1 MLFVFRIFPFSIL
14 KKILHLRKAK
24 SNKMRY
30 VQLGKIPPKRHTI
43 FKSEDDNFYY
53 EQLFGTE
60 GFHGIASLLYH
71 THRPTQIKFI
81 GEAKDVTPK
90 IAVEKNVTPRMI
102 KGAKVTAEDDF
113 LESRKV
119 LMLNNDLKMGLAKPR
134 KSTDYFYKNAECD
147 ELLFVHAGKGTL
159 KTMLGNIDFSV
170 GDYLIIP
177 RGTIYQL
184 EVETEQNV
192 FLFIEAHSPIYT
204 PKRYRNEFGQL
215 LEHSPFCERDI
226 VPPTFVEPKNEKG
239 DFLIKVKKE
248 NQITDFIY
256 ATHPFD
262 VVGWDGY
269 FYPYK
274 FNIKNFEPITGRIH
288 QPPPVHQNFEAH
300 NFVVCSFVARM
311 YDYHPQAIPAPYN
324 HSNID
329 SDEVLFY
336 TEGDFMSR
344 NHVDLMDFS
353 LHPGG
358 IVHGPHPGA
367 MERSIGKKSTD
378 EYAVMVDPFRP
389 FKLTEEAIKVED
401 PSYKTSWL
409 E

>member
-1 MLFVFRIFPFSIL
+1 
-14 KKILHLRKAK
+14 
-24 SNKMRY
+24 MRY
-30 VQLGKIPPKRHTI
+30 VQEGKIPPKRHTI
-43 FKSEDDNFYY
+43 FKSEEGNFYY

-60 GFHGIASLLYH
+60 GFHGISSLLYH
-71 THRPTQIKFI
+71 LHRPTQIKSI
-81 GEAKDVTPK
+81 GEPKDVSPK
-90 IAVEKNVTPRMI
+90 IAVAKNVTPRLF
-102 KGAKVTAEDDF
+102 KGMNVSPEEDF

-119 LMLNNDLKMGLAKPR
+119 LLVNSDVKMGLAKPQN
-134 KSTDYFYKNAECD
+134 SSDYFYKNAECD
-147 ELLFVHAGKGTL
+147 ELLFVHEGTGIL
-159 KTMLGNIDFSV
+159 KTFVGDLHFSK

-177 RGTIYQL
+177 RGSIYKIDFDTQENVLFFL
-184 EVETEQNV
+184 ES
-192 FLFIEAHSPIYT
+192 HSPIVT
-204 PKRYRNEFGQL
+204 PKRYRNEFGQH
-215 LEHSPFCERDI
+215 LEHSPLCERDI
-226 VPPTFVEPKNEKG
+226 EVPTLQKPNNEKG

-288 QPPPVHQNFEAH
+288 QPPPVHQTFEAH

-311 YDYHPQAIPAPYN
+311 YDYHPQSIPAPYN

-367 MERSIGKKSTD
+367 MERSIGKKFT
-378 EYAVMVDPFRP
+378 EEFAVMVDPFRP
-389 FKLTEEAIKVED
+389 FQITEEAMKIED
-401 PSYKTSWL
+401 PTYKTSWL
-409 E
+409 DEPENDIKDRLME

>member
-1 MLFVFRIFPFSIL
+1 
-14 KKILHLRKAK
+14 
-24 SNKMRY
+24 MRY
-30 VQLGKIPPKRHTI
+30 TERGSIPPKRHTV
-43 FKSEDDNFYY
+43 FKSPEGRFYY

-60 GFHGIASLLYH
+60 GFHGVSSLLYH
-71 THRPTQIKFI
+71 LHRPTQIKEI
-81 GEAKDVTPK
+81 GPSRDVSPRV
-90 IAVEKNVTPRMI
+90 AVDKNVIPRRFQG
-102 KGAKVTAEDDF
+102 KNVAPENDF
-113 LESRKV
+113 LDSRKI
-119 LMLNNDLKMGLAKPR
+119 LMFNSDLKIGLAKPLQ
-134 KSTDYFYKNAECD
+134 SLEYFYKNGEYD
-147 ELLFVHAGKGTL
+147 ELFFVHEGTGTL
-159 KTMLGNIDFSV
+159 HTMLGDLHFSK
-170 GDYLIIP
+170 GDYLLIP
-177 RGTIYQL
+177 RGTIYRM
-184 EVETEQNV
+184 EFSENPV
-192 FLFIEAHSPIYT
+192 FLFIESQSPIYT

-226 VPPTFVEPKNEKG
+226 EAPEFVAPVDEKG
-239 DFLIKVKKE
+239 NFLIKVKKE

-269 FYPYK
+269 FHPVR

-300 NFVVCSFVARM
+300 HFVVCSFCARM
-311 YDYHPQAIPAPYN
+311 YDYHPEAVPAPYN

-344 NHVDLMDFS
+344 NHIDLMDFT

-367 MERSIGKKSTD
+367 MERSIGKKFTE
-378 EYAVMVDPFRP
+378 EYAVMIDPFRP
-389 FKLTEEAIKVED
+389 LKLTEEAMKAED
-401 PSYKTSWL
+401 PDYKTSWL
-409 E
+409 GDPENNIADRSQE

>member
-1 MLFVFRIFPFSIL
+1 
-14 KKILHLRKAK
+14 
-24 SNKMRY
+24 MRY
-30 VQLGKIPPKRHTI
+30 TECGKIPPKRHTI
-43 FKSEDDNFYY
+43 FKSEEGNFYY

-60 GFHGIASLLYH
+60 GFHGISSLLYH
-71 THRPTQIKFI
+71 LHRPTQIKKI
-81 GEAKDVTPK
+81 GNAKDVSPK
-90 IAVEKNVTPRMI
+90 VAVEKNVTPRRFQGKNI
-102 KGAKVTAEDDF
+102 TPENDF
-113 LESRKV
+113 LDSRKI
-119 LMLNNDLKMGLAKPR
+119 LMFNNDLKMGLAKPLQ
-134 KSTDYFYKNAECD
+134 SMDYFYKNGECD
-147 ELLFVHAGKGTL
+147 ELFFVHEGNGIL
-159 KTMLGNIDFSV
+159 KTMLGNIPFSK

-177 RGTIYQL
+177 RGTIYQIEL
-184 EVETEQNV
+184 KSENLV
-192 FLFIEAHSPIYT
+192 FFFIESHSPIYT

-226 VPPTFVEPKNEKG
+226 HAPEFTEPKNEKG

-262 VVGWDGY
+262 VVGWDGF
-269 FYPYK
+269 FYPFK

-300 NFVVCSFVARM
+300 NFVVCSFCARM
-311 YDYHPQAIPAPYN
+311 YDYHPLAIPAPYN

-344 NHVDLMDFS
+344 NHIDLMDFT

-367 MERSIGKKSTD
+367 MERSIGKKSTE

-389 FKLTEEAIKVED
+389 FKLTEEAMRIED
-401 PSYKTSWL
+401 PTYKTSWL
-409 E
+409 DNDENQMQDRLME